1 MERLVIKGG
10 KPLHGRVTVSGAK
23 NAILPLMA
31 ASLLA
36 KGSHQ
41 FANVPKLRDVFTM
54 QKLLAHFGIPSQI
67 EEDTLTLTTDLLSSK
82 EAPYELVKTM
92 RASVLVLGPLLARW
106 GEAKVSLPGG
116 CAIGAR
122 PIDLHLEGFKKL
134 GAQIEIESGYVVARA
149 KKLVGAEITFKT
161 VTVTGTENLMMAASL
176 AQGTTVLKNCAREP
190 EVPDLAQC
198 LKKMGAKIE
207 GAGAETIT
215 IQGVTDLKAT
225 THTAIADRIEAA
237 TFLIAGAITGGK
249 VCVVNCPA
257 AFLAT
262 PLQHL
267 RECGCAI
274 ELREE
279 KGNPEIA
286 LSVPKGLTG
295 TNVTTAPFPGL
306 ATDLQAQLMALLT
319 LAEGTSVITETIFE
333 NRFQHALELKRL
345 GADIKLQGNQA
356 IVKGVQKLSGAP
368 LMATDLRASASLILA
383 GLAAEGTTQVDRAYH
398 IDRGY
403 ERIEE
408 KLKNLGADIRRESSE
423 VDLQKGIC

>member
-1 MERLVIKGG
+1 MERLIIKGG
-10 KPLHGRVTVSGAK
+10 KPLQGRVNISGAK
-23 NAILPLMA
+23 NSILPLMA

-36 KGSHQ
+36 EGIHQ
-41 FANVPKLRDVFTM
+41 FTNVPRLRDVFTM
-54 QKLLAHFGIPSQI
+54 QKLLKHFGIPSQI
-67 EEDTLTLTTDLLSSK
+67 EENTLTLTTHNLIPT
-82 EAPYELVKTM
+82 EAPYDLVKTM
-92 RASVLVLGPLLARW
+92 RASVLVLGPLLGRF

-134 GAQIEIESGYVVARA
+134 GAQIEIEGGYVVARA
-149 KKLVGAEITFKT
+149 KKLFGTEITFKT

-176 AQGTTVLKNCAREP
+176 AQGTTVLKNCAQEP
-190 EVPDLAQC
+190 EVPDLAQY
-198 LKKMGAKIE
+198 LNKMGGRIE
-207 GAGAETIT
+207 GAGTDTIT
-215 IQGVTDLKAT
+215 IQGVSELKAA

-237 TFLIAGAITGGK
+237 TFLIAGAITGGA
-249 VCVVNCPA
+249 VSVANCPA
-257 AFLAT
+257 SFLSA

-267 RECGCAI
+267 QECGCTVQI
-274 ELREE
+274 NE
-279 KGNPEIA
+279 KSGRPEIT
-286 LSVPKGLTG
+286 LSVPNGLKATDII
-295 TNVTTAPFPGL
+295 TAPFPGL
-306 ATDLQAQLMALLT
+306 ATDLQAQFMALLS

-345 GADIKLQGNQA
+345 GADIELQGNQA
-356 IVKGVQKLSGAP
+356 VVKGVQKLSGAP

-408 KLKNLGADIRRESSE
+408 KLKNLGANISRES
-423 VDLQKGIC
+423 